1 MYFCNMTDLQTKE
14 YIQNNRKT
22 DVRKLALGK
31 RPEGV
36 DMQYALTQISGWQ
49 AACQKVPLWAENPD
63 IEYPV
68 HLSLEQCTSQ
78 YIAEYKANMVSNM
91 LPDGFSMIDLT
102 GGMGVDCYF
111 ISKNAGKVIYNDMNP
126 DLCEI
131 ARNNFAVLG
140 RDNVL
145 ISNKSAEKLL
155 QETLQSSNQYLGF
168 SKPIDL
174 IYLDPA
180 RRGDTGKKLVSIS
193 DCQPDVVAMQD
204 SLLSAAQYIMVKFSP
219 MLDISKA
226 LSELR
231 NVCQITVIS
240 LAGECKELVVLM
252 SRESTPQVT
261 IEAVNIDK
269 NGVAGS
275 ILRGT
280 KESDAL
286 LPLAIAEPEEIHPG
300 MILYE
305 PFAAHMKSG
314 LYRTLSV
321 QTGTK
326 QVHVQTHLFI
336 SSEPI
341 PDFPGRSFVIKNVI
355 PFSGK
360 SASELTKCKANVACR
375 NFPMTPEELKK
386 RFKITDGGDRYLFA
400 TTISPSTKAILDTE
414 KLPR

>member
-1 MYFCNMTDLQTKE
+1 MTDQQTKE
-14 YIQNNRKT
+14 YILNNRKS

-31 RPEGV
+31 RPQGV
-36 DMQYALTQISGWQ
+36 DIQYALTQISGWQ

-78 YIAEYKANMVSNM
+78 YIAEYKANMVNNL
-91 LPDGFSMIDLT
+91 LPNGFEMVDLT
-102 GGMGVDCYF
+102 GGMGVDCFF
-111 ISKNAGKVIYNDMNP
+111 ISANAGKVIYNDMNP
-126 DLCEI
+126 ALCEI
-131 ARNNFAVLG
+131 ARNNFAAFD
-140 RDNVL
+140 RSNVL
-145 ISNKSAEKLL
+145 IFNQSAESLL
-155 QETLQSSNQYLGF
+155 QEILQNANSDPDSGKQL
-168 SKPIDL
+168 DL

-180 RRGDTGKKLVSIS
+180 RRGDAGKKLVSIS
-193 DCQPDVVAMQD
+193 DCQPDVVDMQD
-204 SLLSAAQYIMVKFSP
+204 SLLSAAKYVMVKLSP

-252 SRESTPQVT
+252 SRQTTPQVT
-261 IEAVNIDK
+261 IEAVNIGK

-286 LPLAIAEPEEIHPG
+286 LPLTIAEPEEIRPG
-300 MILYE
+300 MVLYE

-326 QVHVQTHLFI
+326 QVHAQTHLFI

-355 PFSGK
+355 PFNGK
-360 SASELTKCKANVACR
+360 SASVLTKSKANVACR

-400 TTISPSTKAILDTE
+400 TTVSPSTKVILEAE
-414 KLPR
+414 KLPL